1 MAQLLGIRW
10 FRKILNFMKDNISK
24 ITNNT
29 NKITNQLEEVSH
41 YNRTCYKFTYF
52 NSVYPC
58 EI

>member
-1 MAQLLGIRW
+1 
-10 FRKILNFMKDNISK
+10 MKDNISK

-41 YNRTCYKFTYF
+41 YSRTYYKFTYF
-52 NSVYPC
+52 NSVFPC